1 MADIALCFMALIW
14 GSGFVFMKNSLAAY
28 SPIQIIAIRMLIG
41 SVVLA
46 LFSIK
51 RLLKIK
57 LKDIVA
63 GSVIG
68 ISLFLGFFFQ
78 TLGLKY
84 IPVGNSAFLTAT
96 YVVLVPLMV
105 LIFTRKKP
113 KRYNVISAIIMLLGI
128 FLLTYEQQG
137 ELISIGNIYTILCAI
152 FFGVQVIL
160 IDHYTKQ
167 RDPIVLA
174 ITQMFFAALI
184 GFAVLLF
191 TDGYPIIIS
200 IETVPTVLYLGIVA
214 SSITYLIQNVAQKY
228 TSPTHAGILMSLESV
243 FGAILGV
250 LLLNEIITI
259 RTFIGCSIIFI
270 ALIITETKFD
280 FRRKQYKM
288 GDIN

>member
-1 MADIALCFMALIW
+1 MALIW
-14 GSGFVFMKNSLAAY
+14 GSGFVFMKSSLDAY
-28 SPIQIIAIRMLIG
+28 SPIQIISIRMLIG

-51 RLLKIK
+51 RILKIR
-57 LKDIVA
+57 LKDILA
-63 GSVIG
+63 GGFIG
-68 ISLFLGFFFQ
+68 VTLFLGFFFQ
-78 TLGLKY
+78 TMGLKY

-105 LIFTRKKP
+105 LIFTRRKP
-113 KRYNVISAIIMLLGI
+113 KRYNVISAIVMLFGI
-128 FLLTYEQQG
+128 FFLTYEQQG
-137 ELISIGNIYTILCAI
+137 QLISIGNFYTILCAI
-152 FFGVQVIL
+152 FFGLQVIL

-174 ITQMFFAALI
+174 IMQMFIAALI
-184 GFAVLLF
+184 GFIVLLF
-191 TDGYPIIIS
+191 TGGYPIMIS

-250 LLLNEIITI
+250 LLLHEIITV

-270 ALIITETKFD
+270 ALIITEAKFD
-280 FRRKQYKM
+280 FRRKRYKM
-288 GDIN
+288 EDMKDNV

>member
-1 MADIALCFMALIW
+1 MALIW
-14 GSGFVFMKNSLAAY
+14 GSGFVFMKSSLDAY
-28 SPIQIIAIRMLIG
+28 SPIQIISIRMLIG

-51 RLLKIK
+51 RILKIR
-57 LKDIVA
+57 LKDILA
-63 GSVIG
+63 GGFIG
-68 ISLFLGFFFQ
+68 VTLFLGFFFQ
-78 TLGLKY
+78 TMGLKY

-105 LIFTRKKP
+105 LIFTRRKP
-113 KRYNVISAIIMLLGI
+113 KRYNVISAIVMLFGI
-128 FLLTYEQQG
+128 FFLTYEQQG
-137 ELISIGNIYTILCAI
+137 QLISIGNFYTILCAI
-152 FFGVQVIL
+152 FFGLQVIL

-174 ITQMFFAALI
+174 IMQMFFAALI
-184 GFAVLLF
+184 GFIVLLF

-250 LLLNEIITI
+250 LLLHEIITV

-270 ALIITETKFD
+270 ALIITEAKFD
-280 FRRKQYKM
+280 FRRKRYKM
-288 GDIN
+288 GDMKDNV